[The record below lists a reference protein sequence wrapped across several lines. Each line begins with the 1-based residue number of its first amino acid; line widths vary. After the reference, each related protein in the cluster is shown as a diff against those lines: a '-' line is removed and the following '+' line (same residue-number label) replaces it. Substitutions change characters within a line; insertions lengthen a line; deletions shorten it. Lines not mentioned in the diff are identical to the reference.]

1 MELVLRSLS
10 PYLVPSLVVVYPIVQ
25 LVRLLPGVEEPQR
38 IATIRTIIYITVSYF
53 VLNRYVGM
61 YKVYQL

>member
-53 VLNRYVGM
+53 VLNR
-61 YKVYQL
+61 